1 MGGKKAMN
9 KHSASKG
16 SVTVHQVTC
25 TWATWG
31 FWIILGLAL
40 ILRLWNL
47 GRESLW
53 FDEIYTAELAQRP
66 VSEIALRL
74 LRWGVDPPLHYYAVW
89 AALRGLGALGVE
101 IAARLPSVMAG
112 TLAVAALYMTA
123 RHLWS
128 RPAGTAIGLIAAGA
142 FALAPF
148 QVEYAQEARAYAFVV
163 LWTSV
168 AVCGLM
174 WTTNDLGPGLHARG
188 WRHPGW
194 IIWLLGATLAL
205 YTHYIAVL
213 AVSGL
218 ALFGVLST
226 LGLQRQRPPRVLL
239 GSLIWLVGPFLL
251 FIPWLAQAEQQFAQM
266 AGRSSASTGWLEP
279 RMLSVAL
286 VEHMSYVLGAG
297 AASPWRKV
305 ISLLAMLGCVAMVV
319 RREWRVLWLTVL
331 WFLPSV
337 AFLLAMPVRP
347 FPDRYLIIWAPIFLL
362 LAARGTY
369 ALAELVVAFVRR
381 PAYRTHVAL
390 LLGTVFWLALW
401 PGLQHYYTVHKQDW
415 RDAIRL
421 VNASP
426 PMPLYAPWMPSI
438 ARFYASNDPTHPVL
452 DSRDPAELQAH
463 LLAEPRA
470 WLIVNRIQRAFD
482 PEDKISDAWHP
493 LSHIDLVFW
502 GDLHLVYVGGQAKP
516 SELIAEVERMVLP
529 PAAPVWLSLARSQRK
544 VGDTEAARHNLHRA
558 AEFARVDPSPQYLR
572 DIAGEMRLLGLHEE
586 AIELYRIAL
595 KRMPNDVETRLG
607 FAASATALQR
617 PDEALRVLSSL
628 PAGEIG
634 KYWPQRL
641 LGEAYRQKGQL
652 AQALVHFLSAQQ
664 SLPEDSDICAVL
676 AMTNDAIGNTAEA
689 VLWWQQY
696 LERASNG
703 PLHSLACQYLADHH
717 GPLCQDH

>member
-1 MGGKKAMN
+1 MNAWNRSNRLFASAM
-9 KHSASKG
+9 
-16 SVTVHQVTC
+16 SVWS
-25 TWATWG
+25 TWLLLP
-31 FWIILGLAL
+31 ILVGAL
-40 ILRLWNL
+40 GTRMWQL

-89 AALRGLGALGVE
+89 AALRGFGALGVE

-148 QVEYAQEARAYAFVV
+148 QGEYAQEARAYAFVV

-168 AVCGLM
+168 AVCGLV
-174 WTTNDLGPGLHARG
+174 WATGNPGPGLDARG

-194 IIWLLGATLAL
+194 VIWLLGATLAL

-218 ALFGVLST
+218 ALFGILST
-226 LGLQRQRPPRVLL
+226 LRLQRQRPPRVLL
-239 GSLIWLVGPFLL
+239 GSLIWLVSPFLL

-266 AGRSSASTGWLEP
+266 AGRSSAGTGWLEP
-279 RMLSVAL
+279 RMLSIAL
-286 VEHMSYVLGAG
+286 VKHMSYVLGAG

-305 ISLLAMLGCVAMVV
+305 IPLLAMLGCVTMVA
-319 RREWRVLWLTVL
+319 RREWRGLWLTVL

-347 FPDRYLIIWAPIFLL
+347 FPDRYLIIWAPTFLL

-401 PGLQHYYTVHKQDW
+401 LGLQHYYTVHKQDW

-438 ARFYASNDPTHPVL
+438 ACFYASNDPTHPAL
-452 DSRDPAELQAH
+452 DSRDPAELQAR

-470 WLIVNRIQRAFD
+470 WLIVNQIQRAFD
-482 PEDKISDAWHP
+482 PEDKIADAWYP
-493 LSHIDLVFW
+493 LSHVDLVFW
-502 GDLHLVYVGGQAKP
+502 GNLHLVYVGGQAKP
-516 SELIAEVERMVLP
+516 SELIAEVERMELP
-529 PAAPVWLSLARSQRK
+529 PAAPVWLSLARAQRK
-544 VGDTEAARHNLHRA
+544 IGDTEAARHTLHRA

-586 AIELYRIAL
+586 AIELYRTAL
-595 KRMPNDVETRLG
+595 KRMPDDVETRLG
-607 FAASATALQR
+607 LAVSATALQR
-617 PDEALRVLSSL
+617 PDEALQVLASL
-628 PAGEIG
+628 PRKEAN

-652 AQALVHFLSAQQ
+652 AQALAHFAAAEKSKSTDA
-664 SLPEDSDICAVL
+664 DICVLLATTSDALSDSVGAVY
-676 AMTNDAIGNTAEA
+676 
-689 VLWWQQY
+689 WWQQY
-696 LERASNG
+696 LERAPDG
-703 PLHSLACQYLADHH
+703 PFRASACQYFIEHN
-717 GPLCQDH
+717 GPACSDQP